1 MQSIAPDLTHVAR
14 LSHKLDHVLR
24 SPGVHLLRDPGTQ
37 RFNFDPYLAK
47 IHQPRELDLRA
58 LPPFTPA
65 SRDPRLRTLALE
77 LGTDFSSSTSSISPI
92 FAQFVHFVTRFRPLN
107 LFSLS
112 GPFAGMT
119 HQSTRITTQP
129 IAFHVR
135 PIDSG
140 YAVDSCALD
149 FDVTPNNLVLIDL
162 GKSLE
167 AMLTMKQTAFEDLL
181 LKRQSETGDAVVPQA
196 KKEGPRDVFHYL
208 KAGGMLLRAQ
218 LDCVDET
225 LPGENKT
232 FDIKTRAT
240 VAVRR
245 DCGNYR
251 RHTGYRL
258 SRMLG
263 EYHSYE
269 REYYDMA
276 RSAFLKYNMQVRIG
290 RMNGVFVAFHN
301 TQELFGFE
309 YLPQEDLDE
318 CLFGSTALGDRTFEL
333 VCQLTEMMLRRIV
346 ADSEQRAGRRVALR
360 CFLSPDRNNSLVHL
374 FVEEQSDDPG
384 WRDQVWRAPA
394 AQARTPSEHERRIF
408 EKMRYET
415 ISQGIKGPIGHYT
428 LAINVLHNGQPV
440 DEPFTFAKGNTLDV
454 EFGWV
459 HVGHFAPDKVSRI
472 FWETVRNCK

>member
-1 MQSIAPDLTHVAR
+1 MESIAPDGHLVPR
-14 LSHKLDHVLR
+14 LAHSLDHVLR

-37 RFNFDPYLAK
+37 RYNFDPYLSK
-47 IHQPRELDLRA
+47 IHQPRELNLRA

-65 SRDPRLRTLALE
+65 SRDARLRLLAVE
-77 LGTDFSSSTSSISPI
+77 HQTPFSSSTSSISPI
-92 FAQFVHFVTRFRPLN
+92 FAQLVHFVTRFRPLN

-129 IAFHVR
+129 IVFHIR
-135 PIDSG
+135 PVESG
-140 YAVDSCALD
+140 YAVDSHSLD
-149 FDVTPNNLVLIDL
+149 LDVTPNNLVLIDL

-167 AMLTMKQTAFEDLL
+167 AMLTMPQTDFENLL
-181 LKRQSETGDAVVPQA
+181 VKRPTDDAKAV
-196 KKEGPRDVFHYL
+196 EPRDVFHYL
-208 KAGGMLLRAQ
+208 KVGGMLLRAQ
-218 LDCVDET
+218 LDCADDA
-225 LPGENKT
+225 LPGPNKT

-240 VAVRR
+240 IAVRR

-251 RHTGYRL
+251 RHTGYRI
-258 SRMLG
+258 SRLLG

-301 TQELFGFE
+301 TQEMFGFE

-318 CLFGSTALGDRTFEL
+318 CLYGSTALGDRTFEL
-333 VCQLTEMMLRRIV
+333 VCQLTETMLRRLV
-346 ADSEQRAGRRVALR
+346 ADSEARAGHPVALR

-374 FVEEQSDDPG
+374 FVEPQTDDPG
-384 WRDQVWRAPA
+384 WRDQVWRQPKLEG
-394 AQARTPSEHERRIF
+394 ARAPSEHERRMF
-408 EKMRYET
+408 EKMRYDAISET
-415 ISQGIKGPIGHYT
+415 IKGPIGHYT
-428 LAINVLHNGQPV
+428 LAINVLHNDHQV
-440 DEPFTFAKGNTLDV
+440 HEPYSFVQGDTLDL

-459 HVGHFAPDKVSRI
+459 HVGDFSPAKVSRI
-472 FWETVRNCK
+472 FWDTLRNCK